1 MVNGFGVDHW
11 KDERLTRGGIGLMAD
26 AGESALVRRITVS
39 GNDDAWGLLLY
50 GAVESMRSV
59 EEMLGLRDGAPVAM
73 LVFYPTSRGL
83 TQFQQ
88 PLLLQGR

>member
-1 MVNGFGVDHW
+1 
-11 KDERLTRGGIGLMAD
+11 MAD

-50 GAVESMRSV
+50 GAVESMRSL
-59 EEMLGLRDGAPVAM
+59 EDMLGMGDGAPVAM
-73 LVFYPTSRGL
+73 ITFYQPSSGL